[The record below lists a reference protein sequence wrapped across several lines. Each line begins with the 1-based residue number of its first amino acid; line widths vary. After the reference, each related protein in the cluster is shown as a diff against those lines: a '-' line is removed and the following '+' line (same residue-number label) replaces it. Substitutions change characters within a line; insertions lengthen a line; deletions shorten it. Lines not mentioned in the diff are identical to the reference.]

1 LKKQKLK
8 KQKQKIQKSQKKK
21 SVIESVPNIREIPK
35 NCKHLVNKDDQLYVV
50 PGDGACGP
58 NCGAAFLFEDE
69 VFGPKLR
76 QRMNHFFADHWYQNY
91 QYLTQCSPGYPFR
104 RQVKGKE
111 EKFTDPEELI
121 KYLKS
126 SDDAMYMWSDSE
138 DFKVLADLYQ
148 MRIKIITTSFSF

>member
-1 LKKQKLK
+1 
-8 KQKQKIQKSQKKK
+8 
-21 SVIESVPNIREIPK
+21 
-35 NCKHLVNKDDQLYVV
+35 
-50 PGDGACGP
+50 
-58 NCGAAFLFEDE
+58 
-69 VFGPKLR
+69 
-76 QRMNHFFADHWYQNY
+76 MNHFFHDHWYQNY

-126 SDDAMYMWSDSE
+126 SEYAMYMWSDSE

-148 MRIKIITTSFSF
+148 IQLKIITTKGAHDENPTVNWFYPDKNLANDAEL